1 MTAPYPHAN
10 KSTRAEPPA
19 DRSTVVAALLSVFV
33 SPLGY
38 YYVGRT
44 RLAVLNLL
52 TLNYLL
58 LGVLVVPV
66 HTHLIVRGANCERPA
81 DGSADRTGRQS
92 ATAAYLRQYQS
103 AWIHSD

>member
-1 MTAPYPHAN
+1 MTAPYPHTN
-10 KSTRAEPPA
+10 ESTRTEPPA
-19 DRSTVVAALLSVFV
+19 NRSTVVAALLSVFV

-44 RLAVLNLL
+44 RLAAINLL

-66 HTHLIVRGANCERPA
+66 HTHLIVRGTDRERPA
-81 DGSADRTGRQS
+81 DRSADRTGGQS
-92 ATAAYLRQYQS
+92 TTTAYLRQYQS
-103 AWIHSD
+103 AWIRSD